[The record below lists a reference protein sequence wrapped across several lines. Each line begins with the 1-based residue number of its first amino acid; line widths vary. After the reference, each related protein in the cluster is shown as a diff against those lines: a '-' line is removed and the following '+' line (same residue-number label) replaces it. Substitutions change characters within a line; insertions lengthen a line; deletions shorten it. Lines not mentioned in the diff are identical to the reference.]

1 MRLSKDLRSRR
12 HRSSFVAFGLV
23 VAVVSLL
30 TSAAPALAEAP
41 WWHLTSASRPSILPT
56 GGEGTLVVWASNLS
70 ATAIEGANEAVTLT
84 DTLPK
89 GIEVLNN
96 SEGEPEVTGVYGFE
110 ASSRGVTCSSS
121 TVAGSA
127 VVLCTFEGTLL
138 PYELFEVKI
147 RVRANAVPSEP
158 NKMTVSGGGAP
169 TVSASR
175 PVAVG
180 FPPPGFGVEQYEFTP
195 ENAGGS
201 PATQAGAHPFQLTT
215 TLLFNA
221 GIETGAEGEVQV
233 PALAK
238 DVRVKL
244 PPGLVGNPTAFPQC
258 TAAQFGYVKNGIN
271 MCPTDT
277 QIGVA
282 RVTFFSGNVR
292 HEATVAS
299 PLYNLVPGHGEPARF
314 GFIGDLFPV
323 VLSTSIRT
331 GSDYGVTVTTRNI
344 TEEPSFLAS
353 QITIWGNPGDPRH
366 DNARGAYC
374 LGVGRTF
381 GAGCTAPE
389 DSVDAPFLTMPSVCG
404 QPSSEPLESSVSV
417 DSWADPSA
425 QSEPAVYK
433 WHDSAGDPLAL
444 DGCDKLGF
452 EPSIS
457 VAPDGQAASTPTGLS
472 VAVRVPQE
480 EILTPNGLAQSDV
493 KDTMV
498 TLPEG
503 VALSPAGADGLQAC
517 SLEQIGL
524 QTAGSPTCPM
534 RRRSGPS
541 KLKRRCCPNRWK
553 ARPIWPRRTR
563 TRSGR

>member
-70 ATAIEGANEAVTLT
+70 ATAIEGANEAATLT

-96 SEGEPEVTGVYGFE
+96 SEGEAESQAFTVSKHLAGPDVL
-110 ASSRGVTCSSS
+110 SS
-121 TVAGSA
+121 TVACTA
-127 VVLCTFEGTLL
+127 VVLCTIEGTLL

-195 ENAGGS
+195 EAVS
-201 PATQAGAHPFQLTT
+201 RRLRMRMRTPFVTT

-221 GIETGAEGEVQV
+221 GIETEAESEVQV

-244 PPGLVGNPTAFPQC
+244 PPSLVGSATAFPQC

-271 MCPTDT
+271 MCPTYT

-299 PLYNLVPGHGEPARF
+299 PLYNLVPGHG
-314 GFIGDLFPV
+314 
-323 VLSTSIRT
+323 
-331 GSDYGVTVTTRNI
+331 
-344 TEEPSFLAS
+344 
-353 QITIWGNPGDPRH
+353 
-366 DNARGAYC
+366 
-374 LGVGRTF
+374 
-381 GAGCTAPE
+381 
-389 DSVDAPFLTMPSVCG
+389 
-404 QPSSEPLESSVSV
+404 
-417 DSWADPSA
+417 
-425 QSEPAVYK
+425 
-433 WHDSAGDPLAL
+433 
-444 DGCDKLGF
+444 
-452 EPSIS
+452 
-457 VAPDGQAASTPTGLS
+457 
-472 VAVRVPQE
+472 
-480 EILTPNGLAQSDV
+480 
-493 KDTMV
+493 
-498 TLPEG
+498 
-503 VALSPAGADGLQAC
+503 
-517 SLEQIGL
+517 
-524 QTAGSPTCPM
+524 
-534 RRRSGPS
+534 
-541 KLKRRCCPNRWK
+541 
-553 ARPIWPRRTR
+553 
-563 TRSGR
+563 